1 MIYKLYIIDYT
12 ILNIFCNY
20 LLIKIYKK
28 KYSDYITMDSITE
41 IKHWDDLNISTNLLR
56 GLYSH
61 GFENPSEIQKKAIYP
76 IINKRDVIAQ
86 AQSGTGKTGAFSIS
100 SLQYIDTSLIET
112 QVMIIVPTRELV
124 LQIDKV
130 IKGLSEFMDNVYI
143 KTLIGGTSV
152 SNDIEKL
159 KTPPHIIIGTPGRTF
174 DMIKRNKINM
184 LSIKLFILDEADEML
199 TRGFKEQI
207 HTIFQFLDEK
217 VQVAIFSA
225 TFPNEVLDLTKKF
238 MNNPEKIT
246 INKENLSLDGIQ
258 QTFIATINDQEKLN
272 WLISLYKQ
280 YNGGQSIVFVN
291 DINRVNALY
300 KEMKSNDFSV
310 GCMHSSLTKDER
322 YKVLQSFMSGNE
334 NILIS
339 SNIIA
344 RGIDIQQVNLVINF
358 DIPNNVHTYLHR
370 IGRSGRWG
378 RKGNA
383 INFVSERDIDNMRKI
398 ENHYKITIK
407 EFTDFI

>member
-1 MIYKLYIIDYT
+1 
-12 ILNIFCNY
+12 
-20 LLIKIYKK
+20 
-28 KYSDYITMDSITE
+28 MDSNIE
-41 IKHWDDLNISTNLLR
+41 IKKWDDLNINTSLLR
-56 GLYSH
+56 GIYSY

-76 IINKRDVIAQ
+76 IINKKDVIAQ

-100 SLQYIDTSLIET
+100 SLQYIDVSLIET

-124 LQIDKV
+124 LQIYKV
-130 IKGLSEFMDNVYI
+130 IKGLSEFMENVNI

-152 SNDIEKL
+152 SNDIEEL
-159 KTPPHIIIGTPGRTF
+159 KKPPHIIIGTPGRTF

-199 TRGFKEQI
+199 SRGFKEQI
-207 HTIFQFLDEK
+207 HTIFQYLNEK
-217 VQVAIFSA
+217 IQVAIFSA
-225 TFPNEVLDLTKKF
+225 TFPSEVLDLTNKF

-246 INKENLSLDGIQ
+246 IKKENLTLDGIQ
-258 QTFIATINDQEKLN
+258 QTFIATMNDQEKLN
-272 WLISLYKQ
+272 WLISIYKQ

-291 DINRVNALY
+291 DINRVTALY
-300 KEMKSNDFSV
+300 NEMKNNDFSV

-322 YKVLQSFMSGNE
+322 YKVLHSFMSGNE

-383 INFVSERDIDNMRKI
+383 INFVSERDVENMRRI
-398 ENHYKITIK
+398 ENHYKVAIN
-407 EFTDFI
+407 EFTNFV

>member
-56 GLYSH
+56 GIYSH

>member
-1 MIYKLYIIDYT
+1 
-12 ILNIFCNY
+12 
-20 LLIKIYKK
+20 
-28 KYSDYITMDSITE
+28 MDSTTE
-41 IKHWDDLNISTNLLR
+41 IKHWDDLNISTNPLR
-56 GLYSH
+56 GIYSH

-76 IINKRDVIAQ
+76 IINKKDVIAQ

-100 SLQYIDTSLIET
+100 SLQYIDTSLTET

-130 IKGLSEFMDNVYI
+130 IKGLSEFMDNIYI

-258 QTFIATINDQEKLN
+258 QTFIATVNDQEKLN

>member
-56 GLYSH
+56 GIYSH

-76 IINKRDVIAQ
+76 IINKKDVIAQ

-207 HTIFQFLDEK
+207 HTIFKFLDEK

>member
-1 MIYKLYIIDYT
+1 
-12 ILNIFCNY
+12 
-20 LLIKIYKK
+20 
-28 KYSDYITMDSITE
+28 
-41 IKHWDDLNISTNLLR
+41 
-56 GLYSH
+56 
-61 GFENPSEIQKKAIYP
+61 
-76 IINKRDVIAQ
+76 
-86 AQSGTGKTGAFSIS
+86 
-100 SLQYIDTSLIET
+100 
-112 QVMIIVPTRELV
+112 
-124 LQIDKV
+124 
-130 IKGLSEFMDNVYI
+130 
-143 KTLIGGTSV
+143 
-152 SNDIEKL
+152 
-159 KTPPHIIIGTPGRTF
+159 
-174 DMIKRNKINM
+174 M

-258 QTFIATINDQEKLN
+258 QTFIATVNDQEKLN

>member
-1 MIYKLYIIDYT
+1 
-12 ILNIFCNY
+12 
-20 LLIKIYKK
+20 
-28 KYSDYITMDSITE
+28 MDSTTE

-56 GLYSH
+56 GIYSH

-76 IINKRDVIAQ
+76 IINKKDVIAQ

-100 SLQYIDTSLIET
+100 SLQYIDTSLTET

-152 SNDIEKL
+152 SDDIEKL

-238 MNNPEKIT
+238 MNNPEKII

-258 QTFIATINDQEKLN
+258 QTFIATVNDQEKLN

-322 YKVLQSFMSGNE
+322 YKVLQSFISGNE

>member
-1 MIYKLYIIDYT
+1 
-12 ILNIFCNY
+12 
-20 LLIKIYKK
+20 
-28 KYSDYITMDSITE
+28 MDSTTE

-56 GLYSH
+56 GIYSH

-76 IINKRDVIAQ
+76 IINKKDVIAQ

-174 DMIKRNKINM
+174 DMIKRNKIKM

-238 MNNPEKIT
+238 MNNPEKII

-291 DINRVNALY
+291 DINRVNELY

>member
-1 MIYKLYIIDYT
+1 
-12 ILNIFCNY
+12 
-20 LLIKIYKK
+20 
-28 KYSDYITMDSITE
+28 MDSTTE
-41 IKHWDDLNISTNLLR
+41 IKHWDDLNISNNLLR
-56 GLYSH
+56 GIYSH

-76 IINKRDVIAQ
+76 IINKKDVIAQ

-100 SLQYIDTSLIET
+100 SLQYIDTSLTET

-152 SNDIEKL
+152 SDDIEKL
-159 KTPPHIIIGTPGRTF
+159 KTPPHVIIGTPGRTF

-238 MNNPEKIT
+238 MNNPEKII

-258 QTFIATINDQEKLN
+258 QTFIATVNDQEKLN

>member
-1 MIYKLYIIDYT
+1 
-12 ILNIFCNY
+12 
-20 LLIKIYKK
+20 
-28 KYSDYITMDSITE
+28 MDSNIE

-56 GLYSH
+56 GIYSH
-61 GFENPSEIQKKAIYP
+61 GFENPSEVQKKAIYP
-76 IINKRDVIAQ
+76 IINKKDVIAQ

-100 SLQYIDTSLIET
+100 SLQYIDVSLIET
-112 QVMIIVPTRELV
+112 QVIIIVPTRELV
-124 LQIDKV
+124 LQIYKV
-130 IKGLSEFMDNVYI
+130 MKGLSEFMENVYV

-152 SNDIEKL
+152 MNDIEDL
-159 KTPPHIIIGTPGRTF
+159 KTPPHIIVGTPGRTF
-174 DMIKRNKINM
+174 DMIKRKKINM

-199 TRGFKEQI
+199 SRGFKEQI
-207 HTIFQFLDEK
+207 HTIFQYLNEK
-217 VQVAIFSA
+217 IQVAIFSA
-225 TFPNEVLDLTKKF
+225 TFPREVLALTDKF
-238 MNNPEKIT
+238 MNNPERIT
-246 INKENLSLDGIQ
+246 IKKENLTLDGIQ
-258 QTFIATINDQEKLN
+258 QSFVATLNDQEKLN
-272 WLISLYKQ
+272 WLISIYKQ

-291 DINRVNALY
+291 DINRVTALY
-300 KEMKSNDFSV
+300 NEMKKNEFSV

-322 YKVLQSFMSGNE
+322 YRVLQSFMSGNE

-383 INFVSERDIDNMRKI
+383 INFVSERDIENMRRI
-398 ENHYKITIK
+398 ENHYNISIK
-407 EFTDFI
+407 EFVNFV

>member
-1 MIYKLYIIDYT
+1 
-12 ILNIFCNY
+12 
-20 LLIKIYKK
+20 
-28 KYSDYITMDSITE
+28 MDSNIE

-56 GLYSH
+56 GIYSH

-76 IINKRDVIAQ
+76 IINNKDVIAQ

-100 SLQYIDTSLIET
+100 SLQYIDTTLSET
-112 QVMIIVPTRELV
+112 QVLIIVPTRELV
-124 LQIDKV
+124 LQINKV
-130 IKGLSEFMDNVYI
+130 MSGLSEFMENVSV

-152 SNDIEKL
+152 MDDIEQL
-159 KTPPHIIIGTPGRTF
+159 RNPPHIIIGTPGRIF
-174 DMIKRNKINM
+174 DMIKRKKINM

-199 TRGFKEQI
+199 SRGFKEQI
-207 HTIFQFLDEK
+207 YTIFQYLNEK
-217 VQVAIFSA
+217 IQVAIFSA
-225 TFPNEVLDLTKKF
+225 TFPKEVLDLTNKF
-238 MNNPEKIT
+238 MNDPHKIT
-246 INKENLSLDGIQ
+246 INKENLTLDGIQ
-258 QTFIATINDQEKLN
+258 QSFIATITDKEKLN
-272 WLISLYKQ
+272 WLISIYRQ

-291 DINRVNALY
+291 DINRVTALY
-300 KEMKSNDFSV
+300 NEMKNHEFSV
-310 GCMHSSLTKDER
+310 GCIHSSLTKDER
-322 YKVLQSFMSGNE
+322 YKVLQSFISGNE

-383 INFVSERDIDNMRKI
+383 INFVSEKDVESMRRI
-398 ENHYKITIK
+398 ENHYNISIK
-407 EFTDFI
+407 EFADFI

>member
-1 MIYKLYIIDYT
+1 
-12 ILNIFCNY
+12 
-20 LLIKIYKK
+20 
-28 KYSDYITMDSITE
+28 MDSNIE

-56 GLYSH
+56 GIYSH
-61 GFENPSEIQKKAIYP
+61 GFENPSEVQKKAIYP
-76 IINKRDVIAQ
+76 IINKKDVIAQ

-100 SLQYIDTSLIET
+100 SLQYIDVSLIET
-112 QVMIIVPTRELV
+112 QVIIIVPTRELV
-124 LQIDKV
+124 LQIYKV
-130 IKGLSEFMDNVYI
+130 MKGLSEFMENVYV

-152 SNDIEKL
+152 MNDIEDL
-159 KTPPHIIIGTPGRTF
+159 RTPPHIIVGTPGRTF
-174 DMIKRNKINM
+174 DMIKRKKINM

-199 TRGFKEQI
+199 SRGFKEQI
-207 HTIFQFLDEK
+207 HTIFQYLNEK
-217 VQVAIFSA
+217 IQVAIFSA
-225 TFPNEVLDLTKKF
+225 TFPREVLALTDKF
-238 MNNPEKIT
+238 MNNPERIT
-246 INKENLSLDGIQ
+246 IKKENLTLDGIQ
-258 QTFIATINDQEKLN
+258 QSFVATLNDQEKLN
-272 WLISLYKQ
+272 WLISIYKQ

-291 DINRVNALY
+291 DINRVTALY
-300 KEMKSNDFSV
+300 NEMKKNEFSV

-322 YKVLQSFMSGNE
+322 YRVLQSFMSGNE

-383 INFVSERDIDNMRKI
+383 INFVSEKDIENMRRI
-398 ENHYKITIK
+398 ENHYNISIK
-407 EFTDFI
+407 EFVNFV

>member
-1 MIYKLYIIDYT
+1 
-12 ILNIFCNY
+12 
-20 LLIKIYKK
+20 
-28 KYSDYITMDSITE
+28 MDSNIE

-56 GLYSH
+56 GIYSH

-76 IINKRDVIAQ
+76 IINKKDVIAQ

-100 SLQYIDTSLIET
+100 SLQYIDTTLYET
-112 QVMIIVPTRELV
+112 QVLIIVPTRELV
-124 LQIDKV
+124 LQINKV
-130 IKGLSEFMDNVYI
+130 VTGLSEFMENVYI

-152 SNDIEKL
+152 MDDIEQL
-159 KTPPHIIIGTPGRTF
+159 RTPPHIIIGTPGRTF
-174 DMIKRNKINM
+174 DMIKRKKINM

-199 TRGFKEQI
+199 SRGFKEQI
-207 HTIFQFLDEK
+207 YTIFQYLNEK
-217 VQVAIFSA
+217 IQVAIFSA
-225 TFPNEVLDLTKKF
+225 TFPKEVLDLTNKF
-238 MNNPEKIT
+238 MNDPERIT
-246 INKENLSLDGIQ
+246 IKKENLTLDGIQ
-258 QTFIATINDQEKLN
+258 QSFIATLNDKEKLN
-272 WLISLYKQ
+272 WLISIYKQ

-291 DINRVNALY
+291 DINRVTALY
-300 KEMKSNDFSV
+300 NEMKNNDFSV

-322 YKVLQSFMSGNE
+322 YKVLQSFMNGNE

-383 INFVSERDIDNMRKI
+383 INFVSEKDVESMRKI
-398 ENHYKITIK
+398 ESHYNISIK

>member
-28 KYSDYITMDSITE
+28 KYSDYITMDSTTE

-56 GLYSH
+56 GIYSH

-76 IINKRDVIAQ
+76 IINKKDVIAQ

-174 DMIKRNKINM
+174 DMIKRNKIKM

-238 MNNPEKIT
+238 MNNPEKII

-291 DINRVNALY
+291 DINRVNELY

>member
-1 MIYKLYIIDYT
+1 
-12 ILNIFCNY
+12 
-20 LLIKIYKK
+20 
-28 KYSDYITMDSITE
+28 MDSTTE
-41 IKHWDDLNISTNLLR
+41 IKHWDDLNISTNPLR
-56 GLYSH
+56 GIYSH

-76 IINKRDVIAQ
+76 IINKKDVIAQ

-130 IKGLSEFMDNVYI
+130 IKGLSEFMDNIYI

-258 QTFIATINDQEKLN
+258 QTFIATVNDQEKLN

>member
-1 MIYKLYIIDYT
+1 
-12 ILNIFCNY
+12 
-20 LLIKIYKK
+20 
-28 KYSDYITMDSITE
+28 MDSNIE

-56 GLYSH
+56 GIYSH

-76 IINKRDVIAQ
+76 IINKKDVIAQ

-100 SLQYIDTSLIET
+100 SLQYIDTTLYET
-112 QVMIIVPTRELV
+112 QVLIIVPTRELV
-124 LQIDKV
+124 LQINKV
-130 IKGLSEFMDNVYI
+130 VTGLSEFMENVYI

-152 SNDIEKL
+152 MDDIEQL
-159 KTPPHIIIGTPGRTF
+159 RTPPHIIIGTPGRTF
-174 DMIKRNKINM
+174 DMIKRKKINM

-199 TRGFKEQI
+199 SRGFKEQI
-207 HTIFQFLDEK
+207 YTIFQYLNEK
-217 VQVAIFSA
+217 IQVAIFSA
-225 TFPNEVLDLTKKF
+225 TFPKEVLDLTNKF
-238 MNNPEKIT
+238 MNNPERIT
-246 INKENLSLDGIQ
+246 IKKENLTLDGIQ
-258 QTFIATINDQEKLN
+258 QSFIATLNDKEKLN
-272 WLISLYKQ
+272 WLISIYKQ

-291 DINRVNALY
+291 DINRVTALY
-300 KEMKSNDFSV
+300 NEMKNNDFSV

-322 YKVLQSFMSGNE
+322 YKVLQSFMNGNE

-383 INFVSERDIDNMRKI
+383 INFVSEKDIESMRKI
-398 ENHYKITIK
+398 ESHYNISIK

>member
-1 MIYKLYIIDYT
+1 
-12 ILNIFCNY
+12 
-20 LLIKIYKK
+20 
-28 KYSDYITMDSITE
+28 MDSNIE

-56 GLYSH
+56 GIYSH

-76 IINKRDVIAQ
+76 IINKKDVIAQ

-100 SLQYIDTSLIET
+100 SLQYIDTTLYET
-112 QVMIIVPTRELV
+112 QVLIIVPTRELV
-124 LQIDKV
+124 LQINKV
-130 IKGLSEFMDNVYI
+130 VTGLSEFMENVYI

-152 SNDIEKL
+152 MDDIEQL
-159 KTPPHIIIGTPGRTF
+159 RTPPHIIIGTPGRTF
-174 DMIKRNKINM
+174 DMIKRKKINM

-199 TRGFKEQI
+199 SRGFKEQI
-207 HTIFQFLDEK
+207 YTIFQYLNEK
-217 VQVAIFSA
+217 IQVPIFSA
-225 TFPNEVLDLTKKF
+225 TFPKEVLDLTNKF
-238 MNNPEKIT
+238 MNNPERIT
-246 INKENLSLDGIQ
+246 IKKENLTLDGIQ
-258 QTFIATINDQEKLN
+258 QSFIATLNDKEKLN
-272 WLISLYKQ
+272 WLISIYKQ

-291 DINRVNALY
+291 DINRVTALY
-300 KEMKSNDFSV
+300 NEMKNNDFSV

-322 YKVLQSFMSGNE
+322 YKVLQSFMNGNE

-383 INFVSERDIDNMRKI
+383 INFVSEKDVESMRKI
-398 ENHYKITIK
+398 ESHYNISIK

>member
-1 MIYKLYIIDYT
+1 
-12 ILNIFCNY
+12 
-20 LLIKIYKK
+20 
-28 KYSDYITMDSITE
+28 MDSITE

-56 GLYSH
+56 GIYSH

>member
-1 MIYKLYIIDYT
+1 
-12 ILNIFCNY
+12 
-20 LLIKIYKK
+20 
-28 KYSDYITMDSITE
+28 MDSNTE
-41 IKHWDDLNISTNLLR
+41 IKNWDDLNISTNLLR
-56 GLYSH
+56 GIYSH

-76 IINKRDVIAQ
+76 IINKKDVIAQ

-100 SLQYIDTSLIET
+100 SLQYIDISLIET

-124 LQIDKV
+124 LQINKV
-130 IKGLSEFMDNVYI
+130 ISGLSEFMDNIYI

-152 SNDIEKL
+152 SNDIEQL
-159 KTPPHIIIGTPGRTF
+159 KTPPHIIIGTPGRTY
-174 DMIKRNKINM
+174 DMIKRHKINM

-207 HTIFQFLDEK
+207 HTIFQYLDQK

-225 TFPNEVLDLTKKF
+225 TFPNEVLELTNKF

-246 INKENLSLDGIQ
+246 IKKENLSLDGIQ
-258 QTFIATINDQEKLN
+258 QTYIATLNDQEKLN

-300 KEMKSNDFSV
+300 NEMKLNDFSV
-310 GCMHSSLTKDER
+310 GCMHGSLSKDER
-322 YKVLQSFMSGNE
+322 YKVLRSFISGNE

-383 INFVSERDIDNMRKI
+383 INFVSERDIENMRKI
-398 ENHYKITIK
+398 ENHYKVTIK
-407 EFTDFI
+407 EFADFV